1 MNSVLIIPL
10 HCYTIL
16 CWYTHTSHPRES
28 YQTVMN
34 LCPLGSRLV
43 RAAEWRSPGCCRL
56 SHVSVKTN
64 TQQSLVSCCVDRLS
78 LIKSSLFSRER
89 TFESIS
95 DGIAGLVGL
104 ALSLARIPPR
114 LPRFCPLSHRRRR
127 RFVRVA
133 SVGEAA
139 VSGSGFSSR
148 QRPCS
153 FSVVA
158 GESWCLYTLSISRRL
173 WRS

>member
-16 CWYTHTSHPRES
+16 CWYTHTSHPPRVLPDSDES
-28 YQTVMN
+28 LSARQQVSPCSWM
-34 LCPLGSRLV
+34 
-43 RAAEWRSPGCCRL
+43 AESGMLSL